1 MFVEAKM
8 IMTSETVNRQFKLW
22 MAVTLSL
29 IKDGKMGASQVRA
42 DRIKSALTYTGA
54 RRGR

>member
-1 MFVEAKM
+1 M

-29 IKDGKMGASQVRA
+29 IKDGKMGASQARA
-42 DRIKSALTYTGA
+42 NRIKSALTYACA
-54 RRGR
+54 RKGG